1 MTSRSEWKH
10 LYSSPSSLLSSSF
23 SSFALSASQ
32 LFVLHALLPLT
43 ACCLVQL
50 DGDNEA
56 LRGRLRAPQ
65 EKIMYTLV
73 PVPDG
78 MDISSIFEL
87 DPTTLRG
94 GDSMVPRYN
103 AQSAPTPDMQHE
115 RQSCPV
121 DLRPLG
127 HKVDEGN

>member
-1 MTSRSEWKH
+1 M
-10 LYSSPSSLLSSSF
+10 LCSLS
-23 SSFALSASQ
+23 
-32 LFVLHALLPLT
+32 LHVFLL
-43 ACCLVQL
+43 QL
-50 DGDNEA
+50 DADNEA

-94 GDSMVPRYN
+94 GDSMVPR
-103 AQSAPTPDMQHE
+103 
-115 RQSCPV
+115 
-121 DLRPLG
+121 
-127 HKVDEGN
+127 

>member
-1 MTSRSEWKH
+1 MKTCTLLGLIIVQDQNCIFITSLCVFCELCCH
-10 LYSSPSSLLSSSF
+10 LEPMLCSLS
-23 SSFALSASQ
+23 
-32 LFVLHALLPLT
+32 LHVFLH
-43 ACCLVQL
+43 QL
-50 DGDNEA
+50 DADNEA

-103 AQSAPTPDMQHE
+103 IPRHQKYSSSA
-115 RQSCPV
+115 
-121 DLRPLG
+121 
-127 HKVDEGN
+127 

>member
-1 MTSRSEWKH
+1 MF
-10 LYSSPSSLLSSSF
+10 SP
-23 SSFALSASQ
+23 
-32 LFVLHALLPLT
+32 
-43 ACCLVQL
+43 QL

-94 GDSMVPRYN
+94 GDSMVPRYTVN
-103 AQSAPTPDMQHE
+103 LTKLHSARTQPDSFFLDQEKIFE
-115 RQSCPV
+115 R
-121 DLRPLG
+121 
-127 HKVDEGN
+127 

>member
-1 MTSRSEWKH
+1 MPQ
-10 LYSSPSSLLSSSF
+10 YSLTIQAVKEPQLQHILSVISTHCVLVAYTFSLHVFFLK
-23 SSFALSASQ
+23 
-32 LFVLHALLPLT
+32 
-43 ACCLVQL
+43 L

-56 LRGRLRAPQ
+56 LRGRLRGPQ

-94 GDSMVPRYN
+94 GDSMVPRFGILT
-103 AQSAPTPDMQHE
+103 QP
-115 RQSCPV
+115 
-121 DLRPLG
+121 
-127 HKVDEGN
+127 HKATYTCHKYFIWSH